1 MSDQIEHDLTELI
14 SSEQRGFRRILFA
27 GFGILLVVVAM
38 SAALGIYYF
47 SVSNTLKET
56 SENLTRDAFEARIEL
71 DRHTN
76 QVANLERAIRRTYD
90 EFRDASVSA
99 AGRFDRQAAIAAVTA
114 YLQRG
119 SHSLNDEL
127 LIEAA
132 VESRAPASAETRALL
147 SGARDLLRWE
157 RSGEQI
163 ARGMEGLPP
172 VLASASAAFE
182 QAAADPELVH
192 IAQTGLAWI
201 RFIDASSNRASY
213 QRAYCEEVFSAI
225 QAIRDESGP
234 GPQPLYWRAQ
244 CERKLGLTIEAL
256 GDYARALA
264 QNGTM
269 QSESRDEAALTLA
282 MNAFHGVGTQLIA
295 TSDVADEDL
304 REQRALAAE
313 TCGAGEA
320 TDHKSDR
327 MKLARACLDRA
338 IDLRRQLRQTSNQ
351 VSGTGENITFAYLRD
366 RQFQEAFNNTVS
378 VERTGLFP
386 WNELAR
392 ALTASH
398 LNTQEARTAG
408 REARRNV
415 RFFDIERFNPCELQV
430 LLSADLFEEAR
441 SIVEAEHRGKSLACT
456 PAESA

>member
-1 MSDQIEHDLTELI
+1 MSDKIEHDLTELI

-27 GFGILLVVVAM
+27 GFGILLLVVAM
-38 SAALGIYYF
+38 SAALGVYYF
-47 SVSNTLKET
+47 SVSNTLRQT
-56 SENLTRDAFEARIEL
+56 SENLTRDAFRSRIEL

-76 QVANLERAIRRTYD
+76 QVANLERASRRTYE
-90 EFRDASVSA
+90 EFRDASVSMTGRADRNA
-99 AGRFDRQAAIAAVTA
+99 ALAAATA

-132 VESRAPASAETRALL
+132 VESRAPASAETLAILAG
-147 SGARDLLRWE
+147 SRDLLRWE

-163 ARGMEGLPP
+163 APAMEGLPP
-172 VLASASAAFE
+172 VLESASAAFR
-182 QAAADPELVH
+182 QAAADPELAH
-192 IAQTGLAWI
+192 IAQTGLAWVS
-201 RFIDASSNRASY
+201 FIDASSNRGSY
-213 QRAYCEEVFSAI
+213 QTGYCEKVFDAI

-244 CERKLGLTIEAL
+244 CERKLGRSIEAL
-256 GDYARALA
+256 GDYAHALA
-264 QNGTM
+264 QSGTA
-269 QSESRDEAALTLA
+269 EGERRDEAELTLA

-295 TSDVADEDL
+295 TSDVPDEEL
-304 REQRALAAE
+304 EEQRALAAQA
-313 TCGAGEA
+313 CGAGEA

-366 RQFQEAFNNTVS
+366 GQFQEAFNNTVS

-392 ALTASH
+392 ALTAGH
-398 LNTQEARTAG
+398 LATQGARAAE
-408 REARRNV
+408 RQARLNV
-415 RFFDIERFNPCELQV
+415 RFFEIERFNPCELQA
-430 LLSADLFEEAR
+430 LLSAELFAEAQ
-441 SIVEAEHRGKSLACT
+441 SIIRAEHGGKSLVCT
-456 PAESA
+456 PAEAA